1 MRYRF
6 NILVNILVSL
16 VFVIYLGSCAGS
28 SSPGRV
34 ETDPDTTSG
43 SSDSKDDAGGAGGFG
58 ISGTGPG
65 GGDNFGADTEESSVS
80 EPADDKEKDVPTESL
95 AYDSDDRSEPE
106 SAAEPAMEMAEDH
119 SMAAPAPISSGS
131 AKGKVA
137 SRSSRGGSSK
147 AKAPAPRSPSKK
159 GERSKRVKAD
169 RPRTKPAPPPGYR
182 GGGAGR
188 SAATYAAPSIRAG
201 RHDDN
206 HQYNRFLSFLQN
218 HEHLIP
224 YPLNIS
230 ERIVIRVIDE
240 DEASLY
246 NCNVDVQTPSGKSL
260 VKSTTYADGRTMFFP
275 TEVASPKQKDFVAKI
290 RCGNESIKA
299 QISREGKREIDVM
312 LNMKRNVP
320 KKVPLDI
327 AIIMDTTGSMS
338 SQIARLKKT
347 LNAIHFQLTQL
358 PTQPDIRFAL
368 VAYRDRGD
376 DYITQVTQF
385 TNHVDH
391 FQDRLNTLR
400 ADGGGDTPE
409 DLQAAL
415 DDAMHKL
422 SWRKDALRMGFIVAD
437 AIPHTDYGQEYHY
450 ASAMKESLFKGVK
463 WTSVGAGGLPTKGEV
478 IFRQIAQYSMGEY
491 VFVTQGGGGN
501 HSGSAGEASHHVG
514 SNYKTENLDQAIV
527 RIVRRELSYLTA
539 TPRDFDES
547 LVATTKSGSDKGPVL
562 DKVAS
567 EILRQLWDYSAIKL
581 DPGTPLAILPV
592 RAKNKKFDE
601 IREYLSLQ
609 LTLAATRH
617 SGMKIVDRD
626 LKAVAQEMKLQL
638 SDLVDVEQA
647 VPIGKILG
655 AEVLIISEIQE
666 HKPGADLFAKLVRV
680 ETGEILSVAKVSLG
694 PNIL

>member
-28 SSPGRV
+28 SSSGKV
-34 ETDPDTTSG
+34 ESGPDTTSD
-43 SSDSKDDAGGAGGFG
+43 SSDGKDDAGGAGGFG

-65 GGDNFGADTEESSVS
+65 GGDNFGADREESSVS